1 MVFRNII
8 FIVSLL
14 LSVFAY
20 GETVD
25 KIIIQGNERIE
36 DDTIKS
42 YLNVQPG
49 VNFNSEDLDRSIK
62 KLYAS
67 NMFKKVEISVKG
79 NSLIVKVIEN
89 PKINLIVFEGNSKLK
104 SKDLEAE
111 IILKPRAVYTKAKVQ
126 EDVNRIIDL
135 YHKNG
140 RFSAK
145 VIPQIIVLPHN
156 RVNLVYRIEE
166 GPVAKIEKIIFVG
179 NNEYSDYRLRTEL
192 SSKETHWYYFL
203 SSSDLF
209 NPARLEYDREL
220 LTRFY
225 QSRGYADFKII
236 SIITNVSEKKE
247 RFYITIT
254 VDEGERYDFGKI
266 DIKSELKDKDINLN
280 DLKSEITTK
289 EKDTYDV
296 RKVEKSVDLLIK
308 RINDQGYAFVDVDPQ
323 VWLDQ
328 EKRLVNITYFI
339 GESKRVYIDKIN
351 IKGNVRTADKV
362 IRREF
367 RLAEGDPYNAT
378 KITRSEQRINNLD
391 FFEKANIETVRTSE
405 PDKVDLNLK
414 LQEKSTASLNFA
426 GGYSTTDGPLAR
438 IGFSEPNLLGNGQ
451 QLDLAFMKAENRFN
465 ADMSFTE
472 PYLFD
477 MPLSGGFD
485 IFNSTVGK
493 DTSHYRSYDN
503 QSEGIKFRLGY
514 NLTEYLSHQFYYRFS
529 HNKISNVSDDASDQ
543 IKDQVG
549 ERNTSTI
556 GQSIFYNRLDSN
568 TNPTDGYFISLSQD
582 FAGLGGSTK
591 FLRHTIKSRYYHPI
605 INDDVILILGAEG
618 GMIDGLDGQE
628 VRINDRFFLGGGS
641 SLRGFNYAGVG
652 PRDKEDNNSLGGN
665 RYYSGTSE
673 VRFPLGFGKEMGLF
687 GAAFVDVGN
696 LYKVDVDN
704 RDEIWD
710 SSSLRSSYGVGIGF
724 TSPMGPIRIHYSVPM
739 SKESYDRKKKF
750 DITFS
755 TAF

>member
-1 MVFRNII
+1 MIFRNII
-8 FIVSLL
+8 FIGFLF

-20 GETVD
+20 GEMVD

-36 DDTIKS
+36 EDTIKS
-42 YLNVQPG
+42 YLDIHPRVD
-49 VNFNSEDLDRSIK
+49 FNQEALDKSIK

-79 NSLIVKVIEN
+79 KSLIVKVIEN

-104 SKDLEAE
+104 SKDLESE

-145 VIPQIIVLPHN
+145 VIPQIIALPQN
-156 RVNLVYRIEE
+156 RVNLVYKIEE
-166 GPVAKIEKIIFVG
+166 GPVAKIGKIIFVG
-179 NNEYSDYRLRTEL
+179 NNEFSDYRLQAEI

-209 NPARLEYDREL
+209 NPSRLEYDREL

-247 RFYITIT
+247 RFYITVT
-254 VDEGERYDFGKI
+254 VDEGERYDFGKVS
-266 DIKSELKDKDINLN
+266 IKSELKDKNINLN
-280 DLKSEITTK
+280 DLESEITTK
-289 EKDTYDV
+289 ENDTYDV
-296 RKVEKSVDLLIK
+296 KKVEKSVDLLIK

-328 EKRLVNITYFI
+328 EKKLVNITYFI
-339 GESKRVYIDKIN
+339 GESRRVYIDKIN

-378 KITRSEQRINNLD
+378 KITRSDQRINNLE
-391 FFEKANIETVRTSE
+391 FFEKANIETARTSD
-405 PDKVDLNLK
+405 PDKVDLNLN
-414 LQEKSTASLNFA
+414 LQEKSTSSLNFA
-426 GGYSTTDGPLAR
+426 GGFSTTDGPLAR
-438 IGFSEPNLLGNGQ
+438 VGFSEPNLLGNGQ
-451 QLDLAFMKAENRFN
+451 QLDLSFMKAENRFN

-477 MPLSGGFD
+477 MPLAGGIDLFS
-485 IFNSTVGK
+485 STVGR
-493 DTSHYRSYDN
+493 DSSHYRSYDN
-503 QSEGIKFRLGY
+503 KSEGVKFRLGY

-529 HNKISNVSDDASDQ
+529 HNKISNVPDDASDR

-549 ERNTSTI
+549 EKNTSMI

-568 TNPTDGYFISLSQD
+568 TNPTDGYFISLAQD
-582 FAGLGGSTK
+582 FAGVGGNIK

-618 GMIDGLDGQE
+618 GMIDGLDDQD

-652 PRDKEDNNSLGGN
+652 PRDKDDLDSLGGN

-673 VRFPLGFGKEMGLF
+673 VRFPLGFGKEAGLF
-687 GAAFVDVGN
+687 GAVFVDVGS
-696 LYKVDVDN
+696 LYKVDVDK

-710 SSSLRSSYGVGIGF
+710 SNSLRSSYGMGIGF

-739 SKESYDRKKKF
+739 SKESYDREKKF
-750 DITFS
+750 DISFT

>member
-1 MVFRNII
+1 MIFRYII
-8 FIVSLL
+8 FICSLL
-14 LSVFAY
+14 ISVFSY
-20 GETVD
+20 GETVNNIVI
-25 KIIIQGNERIE
+25 KGNERIE
-36 DDTIKS
+36 EDTIKS
-42 YLNVQPG
+42 YLNIHPG
-49 VNFNSEDLDRSIK
+49 VSFNNEDLDISIK

-79 NSLIVKVIEN
+79 NSLIIKVIEN
-89 PKINLIVFEGNSKLK
+89 PKINLIVFEGNSKIK
-104 SKDLEAE
+104 TKDLDSE
-111 IILKPRAVYTKAKVQ
+111 IALKPRAVYTKAKVQ

-145 VIPQIIVLPHN
+145 VIPQIISLPQN
-156 RVNLVYRIEE
+156 RVNLVYKIDE

-179 NNEYSDYRLRTEL
+179 NEAYSDYRLQTEL

-247 RFYITIT
+247 RFYITVT
-254 VDEGERYDFGKI
+254 LDEGERYDFGKVNL
-266 DIKSELKDKDINLN
+266 KSELKDKNIDLV

-289 EKDTYDV
+289 EGDTYDV
-296 RKVEKSVDLLIK
+296 RRVEKSVDLLIK

-323 VWLDQ
+323 VWLDND
-328 EKRLVNITYFI
+328 KKLVNITYFI
-339 GESKRVYIDKIN
+339 GESRRVYIDKIN

-391 FFEKANIETVRTSE
+391 FFEKANIETARTNE
-405 PDKVDLNLK
+405 VDKIDLNLN

-426 GGYSTTDGPLAR
+426 GGFSTTDGPLAKV
-438 IGFSEPNLLGNGQ
+438 GFSEPNLLGNGQ
-451 QLDLAFMKAENRFN
+451 QLDLSFMKSENRFD

-477 MPLSGGFD
+477 MPLSGGIDLF
-485 IFNSTVGK
+485 SRTVNR
-493 DTSHYRSYDN
+493 DTSHYRSYDS
-503 QSEGIKFRLGY
+503 QSEGVRFRLGY
-514 NLTEYLSHQFYYRFS
+514 DLTEYLSHQVYYHFS
-529 HNKISNVSDDASDQ
+529 HNRISNVPGDASDS
-543 IKDQVG
+543 IKDQEG
-549 ERNTSTI
+549 DTNTSMI
-556 GQSIFYNRLDSN
+556 GQSLLYNKLDSN
-568 TNPTDGYFISLSQD
+568 TKPTDGYLISLGQD
-582 FAGLGGSTK
+582 FAGIGGSVK
-591 FLRHTIKSRYYHPI
+591 FLRHTIKSKYYHPI
-605 INDDVILILGAEG
+605 INDDVILILAAEG
-618 GMIDGLDGQE
+618 GIINGLDNQD
-628 VRINDRFFLGGGS
+628 VRINDRFFLGGGNNF
-641 SLRGFNYAGVG
+641 RGFNYAGVG
-652 PRDKEDNNSLGGN
+652 PRDKTDNNSLGGN
-665 RYYSGTSE
+665 RYYRGTSE

-687 GAAFVDVGN
+687 GAVFVDVGS
-696 LYKVDVDN
+696 LYKVDVDK

-710 SSSLRSSYGVGIGF
+710 SSSLRSSYGMGIGF
-724 TSPMGPIRIHYSVPM
+724 TSPMGPIRVHWAVPM
-739 SKESYDRKKKF
+739 SKESYDREKKF